1 MYVHCSVGLYTERR
15 PITGDFGEQTC
26 LTAMSA
32 MYHARLPVQ
41 MERQMELSRGES
53 SMNVLPSWDVDVMDV
68 LNIISRLTLYALVSH
83 L

>member
-41 MERQMELSRGES
+41 MER
-53 SMNVLPSWDVDVMDV
+53 
-68 LNIISRLTLYALVSH
+68 
-83 L
+83 